1 MNHPYL
7 KPLALAMASALLVSQ
22 TAWAANEPRLR
33 EEVTVSPGRTIGAA
47 DEAVISSAA
56 SKVLRHVASARGAIH
71 KKEAE
76 RARQELKQAENL
88 LDIIQAGLPTTKIKD
103 RIWVTKSKLQYES
116 TQDVLPTLVPIY
128 ASLDQLED
136 IDAVKLARAHVDK
149 AKEHLKSGSKPE
161 ARQELEAADAALFY
175 EEVDLPLSAT
185 QHFVKLAQADLATNK
200 LEAADKQLQA
210 AEDNVVYLSGF
221 VSEPLIPI
229 KTNLAQA
236 HAHFMAGK
244 TAEARADVQHAISEL
259 QIVIQRADSDTRVE
273 AEKLLSDAQSLEK
286 RIAGGGE
293 TVGQEIHRL
302 WQQSEALAD
311 RTMEY
316 TAVGWARFHASDGL
330 KRDTIDAK
338 LYVSYADADA
348 NVGHDM
354 KRAMAD
360 LKRADDH
367 LAKAQLA
374 AKGKTG
380 IEDYLRDAR
389 AAVNSILKGQ
399 SQPDP
404 GKMANLETQLEQM
417 IQQL

>member
-1 MNHPYL
+1 MNHPYH
-7 KPLALAMASALLVSQ
+7 KPLALAMASVLLVSQ

-136 IDAVKLARAHVDK
+136 IDA
-149 AKEHLKSGSKPE
+149 
-161 ARQELEAADAALFY
+161 ALFY
-175 EEVDLPLSAT
+175 EEVDLPLYAT

-244 TAEARADVQHAISEL
+244 TAEARADVQHAISLL
-259 QIVIQRADSDTRVE
+259 QMVVQRAGSNSRVE
-273 AEKLLSDAQSLEK
+273 AEKLLSDAQSPEK
-286 RIAGGGE
+286 KIDGGGE

-302 WQQSEALAD
+302 WQHSEALAD

-316 TAVGWARFHASDGL
+316 TAVGWARLRASDEL
-330 KRDTIDAK
+330 ISDAIKAK
-338 LYVSYADADA
+338 LYVAYADTDA
-348 NVGHDM
+348 NLGHDM
-354 KRAMAD
+354 NRATAD
-360 LKRADDH
+360 LWWADDY
-367 LAKAQLA
+367 LSKAQIA
-374 AKGKTG
+374 AKGMTG
-380 IEDYLRDAR
+380 IEVYLKDSR
-389 AAVNSILKGQ
+389 AMVDSILKGKA
-399 SQPDP
+399 QPGP
-404 GKMANLETQLEQM
+404 GEMANLKTQLAQM